1 MDVYR
6 GFPSFGAVGG
16 RRDERLTNERSSGGL
31 RNEGARCGIPS
42 TWRNPITPRPEG
54 NMPAKINHIQVSGVA
69 PAPATLPGLPS
80 GRGVI
85 ALVEVDGMPHLA
97 PGPPTQIR
105 VPACPRH
112 PGDLP
117 VRRGHALVLDRC
129 ERRTPARGAA
139 GAALKRSMETLITRM
154 EDRRR
159 ATPDVYG
166 VEAAG
171 VVVSF
176 RRSTRVAPCRL
187 SCSSVSLGPV
197 RE

>member
-1 MDVYR
+1 MCSRAPR
-6 GFPSFGAVGG
+6 G
-16 RRDERLTNERSSGGL
+16 D
-31 RNEGARCGIPS
+31 
-42 TWRNPITPRPEG
+42 RPE
-54 NMPAKINHIQVSGVA
+54 AARSA
-69 PAPATLPGLPS
+69 
-80 GRGVI
+80 R
-85 ALVEVDGMPHLA
+85 ALAAASDA
-97 PGPPTQIR
+97 GP
-105 VPACPRH
+105 
-112 PGDLP
+112 
-117 VRRGHALVLDRC
+117 
-129 ERRTPARGAA
+129 RGAG